1 MKLGRLYLA
10 FAVALGITSLAN
22 ADDSN
27 NRWMMQKRQPVRS
40 VATVAN
46 HAVHGAISG
55 ASNGIAQAKANQ
67 QANEGRMRH
76 VGGSFGNGRYE
87 GVGASTVSAE
97 DAIRKCCYWGQ
108 RQAIDIGVANRN
120 GVFYATVIYR

>member
-1 MKLGRLYLA
+1 LYLA
-10 FAVALGITSLAN
+10 FALALGMSGIAN
-22 ADDSN
+22 AGGPFGLI
-27 NRWMMQKRQPVRS
+27 KRQPVRS

-87 GVGASTVSAE
+87 GVGFSTVSAD
-97 DAIRKCCYWGQ
+97 DAIRKCCYWNQ
-108 RQAIDIGVANRN
+108 RTPVEIGVARGN
-120 GVFYATVIYR
+120 GGWFATVIYR